1 MPRGTRHELIGR
13 LREIDGRWSL
23 RPDEGGEWRLDV
35 GLLLSWRARRLA
47 GNRVRVIG
55 VRDGFDLLAVERLTA
70 L

>member
-1 MPRGTRHELIGR
+1 MPRGKRHELVGR
-13 LREIDGRWSL
+13 LREANGRWSL
-23 RPDEGGEWRLDV
+23 RPDDGGEWRLDV

-70 L
+70 V